1 MIIIRVLPTS
11 DAVDALVICYEKKK
25 IYKHE
30 GKDYFVTILK
40 KSGIGW
46 SSRIEAHLTP
56 VWRVQP

>member
-11 DAVDALVICYEKKK
+11 KAVDALVICYEKKK

-30 GKDYFVTILK
+30 GKDYFVTDLK
-40 KSGIGW
+40 KNGMGW

-56 VWRVQP
+56 AWGV